1 VWTAAASS
9 VLSMSTPNESGLN
22 DEEQTTKDRTYS
34 PSSEAET
41 EAKQDDGQPV
51 VRDPDIASGMIN
63 VAPGTGGPDDVGDV
77 DVDPGEIHLPRDP
90 DSAH

>member
-1 VWTAAASS
+1 M
-9 VLSMSTPNESGLN
+9 LSMSTPSDHDHALN
-22 DEEQTTKDRTYS
+22 DDGQTSKDRTYS

-41 EAKQDDGQPV
+41 AAKQDDGQPV

-63 VAPGTGGPDDVGDV
+63 VAPGTGGPDDTGDV
-77 DVDPGEIHLPRDP
+77 DVDPGELHIPRDP